1 MINYSLKKKVITL
14 SLAIFFVILLPVVIS
29 YTAELPVPLKNHYN
43 NQQMI
48 YCNIRQITVSPIF
61 DEPETTI
68 VQFYFEKPQS
78 LFIETP
84 RQHIYAK
91 SDTIWTYIIEH
102 QQIQK
107 KLGGYV
113 FNPFDFVDDTQTYY
127 RVANTNNNKV
137 TLKSVEA
144 DAEPDSLEIHYNI
157 DGTIERIEYLDIN
170 DNLVV
175 YEIMEES
182 FSKSIPEDNFLL
194 KTPDGVKIIDLDD

>member
-1 MINYSLKKKVITL
+1 MINYRLKKKVITL
-14 SLAIFFVILLPVVIS
+14 SPAIFFMILLPVVIS
-29 YTAELPVPLKNHYN
+29 YTAELPDPLKNHYN

-48 YCNIRQITVSPIF
+48 YWNIRQITVSPIF

-68 VQFYFEKPQS
+68 VQFYFEKPHS
-78 LFIETP
+78 LFIETS

-127 RVANTNNNKV
+127 RVVNTNNKKV
-137 TLKSVEA
+137 TLKSVEVN
-144 DAEPDSLEIHYNI
+144 AEPDSLEIQYNI
-157 DGTIERIEYLDIN
+157 DGVIERIKYLDIN

-175 YEIMEES
+175 YEIIDES
-182 FSKSIPEDNFLL
+182 FSKPIPEDNFLINV
-194 KTPDGVKIIDLDD
+194 PDGVKIVDLDD